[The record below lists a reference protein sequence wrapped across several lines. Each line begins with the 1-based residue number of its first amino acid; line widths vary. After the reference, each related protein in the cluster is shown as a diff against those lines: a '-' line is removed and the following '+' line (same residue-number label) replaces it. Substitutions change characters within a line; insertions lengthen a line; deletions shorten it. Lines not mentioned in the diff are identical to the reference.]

1 MAVRIQLRRDT
12 AANWSSTN
20 PLLYPGE
27 FGIETDTLK
36 IKMGPLVTAP
46 TVGTAWN
53 SITQYV
59 NLVPD
64 GNSTIGDY
72 VLVSDINSADGV
84 AGLDSSGNLL
94 VPGSNIKIEGAT
106 DNTYETTLQVT
117 DPTADRTITFKNAD
131 GTVAFTSDIPSSTD
145 SLSEGSTNKYFTD
158 ERAQDA
164 VATALAAGT
173 HTNISVSYN
182 DAGNAISLTGAQ
194 TYNDE
199 NAQDAIGNN
208 LGTGLSYND
217 TTGAISVD
225 TSTIQAR
232 VANVTDTEIGYLD
245 GVTSAIQTQIDT
257 KLASSTASSTYS
269 PIASPT
275 FTGIPAA
282 PTPTAG
288 TNTTQLATTA
298 FVKKAVDDLIDAAP
312 GTLDTLNELAA
323 AINDDASYA
332 ATMSTALGN
341 KQDKVT
347 GVSDTEIGYL
357 DGVTSAI
364 QTQLN
369 AKAASADITEL
380 AQDAVGNNVGTGLSY
395 NDTTGAI
402 SVTAN
407 TYDAYGSS
415 STVAGN
421 LSTHESDTTTHGTT
435 GNIVGASD
443 TQTLTNKTLTSPKI
457 NEDVA
462 LTATATELN
471 YVDGV
476 TSAIQTQLDNKLA
489 LAGGTLTGALTLH
502 ADPGS
507 ALHAATKQY
516 VDNTASGIVAKPQ
529 VLGATTLNIDA
540 TYNNGTAGVGATL
553 TRNTNG
559 VFPATAGGAEGW
571 AVGKGIL
578 VKNQTNKAQNG
589 RYYISDMGS
598 SSTPYVLT
606 RCGYCDEASEI
617 PGAYIFVQ
625 DGTSAGTGWV
635 QTVADATT
643 FTVGTDDITIV
654 QFSGSG
660 TITAGTGI
668 TVSGNEVSINTA
680 ATVDLSTAQTLTNK
694 TINANANTITVTS
707 ANVSDFNE
715 AAQDAIGTILG
726 TGLAYNDAGPGIGI
740 DNAALTTYLLDGASG
755 NSYGLIGTSVY
766 LDVKNT
772 NGYNKEIELDI
783 AAVKTQLNT
792 DGYLTTSST
801 STLTNKTFTSP
812 KINEDV
818 AVTATATELNYVDG
832 VTSSIQTQL
841 DAKLASSTASSTYA
855 PLAAPALTG
864 DATAVNLTISGNLTV
879 NGTTTN
885 INSTNLVIED
895 KNIVL
900 GDVTTPSN
908 ITANGGGITLN
919 GDTNKTFNWINA
931 TTAWTSSENIDLA
944 SGKVLKIA
952 GTEVLSATA
961 YTGKAATAGTADV
974 ATDGVVTTGT
984 YSNPSWIT
992 GLGWSKISSTPTTL
1006 SGYGITDALSSSTA
1020 ASTYLT
1026 QSNASSTY
1034 QPIVSG
1040 VSDTEIGYLDG
1051 VTSGI
1056 QTQLDS
1062 KIAKSLVDAKG
1073 DILVG
1078 SADNTVARLAIG
1090 TDGYLLTADAAS
1102 TNGVKWAAAPV
1113 SLPSQTGSS
1122 GKYLTTDGTS
1132 ASWGTLVVP
1141 ITTGTATVSANTATT
1156 VDTTAL
1162 SAFTSI
1168 EYMVSL
1174 KQGSKIRTSK
1184 VLVQTDGTS
1193 VDMTE
1198 FAITETGGTIA
1209 GVVISATTSSTNSV
1223 LQLTATDATS
1233 TNVTVKFSKV
1243 SL

>member
-1 MAVRIQLRRDT
+1 MSVDDKNIELGSVATPSDAT
-12 AANWSSTN
+12 AD
-20 PLLYPGE
+20 GG
-27 FGIETDTLK
+27 GITLK
-36 IKMGPLVTAP
+36 
-46 TVGTAWN
+46 GTTDKTFNWVDATDAWT
-53 SITQYV
+53 SSEHV
-59 NLVPD
+59 NL
-64 GNSTIGDY
+64 
-72 VLVSDINSADGV
+72 A
-84 AGLDSSGNLL
+84 SG
-94 VPGSNIKIEGAT
+94 K
-106 DNTYETTLQVT
+106 
-117 DPTADRTITFKNAD
+117 
-131 GTVAFTSDIPSSTD
+131 
-145 SLSEGSTNKYFTD
+145 SL
-158 ERAQDA
+158 
-164 VATALAAGT
+164 
-173 HTNISVSYN
+173 
-182 DAGNAISLTGAQ
+182 
-194 TYNDE
+194 
-199 NAQDAIGNN
+199 
-208 LGTGLSYND
+208 
-217 TTGAISVD
+217 
-225 TSTIQAR
+225 
-232 VANVTDTEIGYLD
+232 YL
-245 GVTSAIQTQIDT
+245 
-257 KLASSTASSTYS
+257 
-269 PIASPT
+269 
-275 FTGIPAA
+275 
-282 PTPTAG
+282 
-288 TNTTQLATTA
+288 N
-298 FVKKAVDDLIDAAP
+298 
-312 GTLDTLNELAA
+312 GTLLKD
-323 AINDDASYA
+323 
-332 ATMSTALGN
+332 
-341 KQDKVT
+341 
-347 GVSDTEIGYL
+347 
-357 DGVTSAI
+357 
-364 QTQLN
+364 
-369 AKAASADITEL
+369 
-380 AQDAVGNNVGTGLSY
+380 
-395 NDTTGAI
+395 
-402 SVTAN
+402 
-407 TYDAYGSS
+407 
-415 STVAGN
+415 
-421 LSTHESDTTTHGTT
+421 
-435 GNIVGASD
+435 
-443 TQTLTNKTLTSPKI
+443 
-457 NEDVA
+457 
-462 LTATATELN
+462 ATE
-471 YVDGV
+471 
-476 TSAIQTQLDNKLA
+476 
-489 LAGGTLTGALTLH
+489 
-502 ADPGS
+502 
-507 ALHAATKQY
+507 
-516 VDNTASGIVAKPQ
+516 
-529 VLGATTLNIDA
+529 
-540 TYNNGTAGVGATL
+540 
-553 TRNTNG
+553 
-559 VFPATAGGAEGW
+559 
-571 AVGKGIL
+571 
-578 VKNQTNKAQNG
+578 
-589 RYYISDMGS
+589 
-598 SSTPYVLT
+598 
-606 RCGYCDEASEI
+606 
-617 PGAYIFVQ
+617 
-625 DGTSAGTGWV
+625 
-635 QTVADATT
+635 
-643 FTVGTDDITIV
+643 
-654 QFSGSG
+654 
-660 TITAGTGI
+660 
-668 TVSGNEVSINTA
+668 
-680 ATVDLSTAQTLTNK
+680 TLTNK
-694 TINANANTITVTS
+694 TINATSNTITVAS
-707 ANVSDFNE
+707 SNVSDFNE
-715 AAQDAIGTILG
+715 AAQDAVGTILSSD
-726 TGLAYNDAGPGIGI
+726 LAYNDSTPGI
-740 DNAALTTYLLDGASG
+740 ALNYVTVGNTLLNGVSGA
-755 NSYGLIGTSVY
+755 SYGLIGTSTY
-766 LDVKNT
+766 LDVKDT

-792 DGYLTTSST
+792 DGYITTSST
-801 STLTNKTFTSP
+801 STLTNKTLTSP

-919 GDTNKTFNWINA
+919 GDTNKTFNWISA

-1132 ASWGTLVVP
+1132 ASWGTLIVP

-1209 GVVISATTSSTNSV
+1209 GVVISATTSSTNAV